1 MLRLAKCAIAL
12 GIAAALVACAVP
24 LERTEDSSID
34 SVVTSHATMYGIPAQ
49 AVVIL
54 RNGELVYRRSLGKTS
69 SSGGLPVN
77 EETVFPVFSVSKL
90 FAGTLLLLLVEEGKV
105 DFAAPA
111 SRYVADLPP
120 AWHAITVEQ
129 FLSHVSGVPEYFDS
143 GDLAKPF
150 PPSLGAV
157 FEHLAAKPLTDP
169 PGTRTRYTQTDFL
182 VIEAIIESVTG
193 RNHSDLVRNRIISPL
208 GLRSTGI
215 GLDGVPQGRLV
226 ADYHGEDGRIEPD
239 IPIAWPSYAVAHG
252 DMYSTADDMA
262 TFLTAVA
269 EGRLVSRGALMRF
282 WKPYEFPNGNNGY
295 FASGWEYAESDAW
308 HEVGHDGGAK
318 LRVRILFRKDL
329 DDHFVIVY
337 LTNGSRDNVW
347 SRTLVDSVQQLVLA
361 K

>member
-1 MLRLAKCAIAL
+1 MLRFAKCAIAL
-12 GIAAALVACAVP
+12 GAATALVSCATP
-24 LERTEDSSID
+24 LERTKDSSID
-34 SVVTSHATMYGIPAQ
+34 NVVTSNATMHGIPAQ

-54 RNGELVYRRSLGKTS
+54 RNGELVYRRSSGRTS
-69 SSGGLPVN
+69 TSGGFPVN
-77 EETVFPVFSVSKL
+77 EETIFPVFSVSKL

-105 DFAAPA
+105 DLAAPA
-111 SRYVADLPP
+111 SRYVPGLPP

-129 FLSHVSGVPEYFDS
+129 FLSHVSGVPEYFDP
-143 GDLAKPF
+143 GNLAKPF
-150 PPSLGAV
+150 PPSLRAA
-157 FEHLAAKPLTDP
+157 FEHLADKPLTDP

-193 RNHSDLVRNRIISPL
+193 KNYSDLIRNRIISPL
-208 GLRSTGI
+208 GLRNTWL
-215 GLDGVPQGRLV
+215 GLDGVPRERLA
-226 ADYHGEDGRIEPD
+226 ADYHGEDGRVEPD
-239 IPIAWPSYAVAHG
+239 IPIAWPSYSVAHG
-252 DMYSTADDMA
+252 GMYSTANDMA

-269 EGRLVSRGALMRF
+269 EGRLISRGALMRF
-282 WKPYEFPNGNNGY
+282 WKPYGFPNGNNGY
-295 FASGWEYAESDAW
+295 FASGWEYGESDAW
-308 HEVGHDGGAK
+308 HQVGHDGGAK